1 MAGAHKRQRERCLL
15 PYKDKQAEKGLIEVA
30 VLPNALKKK
39 KKKRNKTKKNLKKTK
54 KINNHI

>member
-39 KKKRNKTKKNLKKTK
+39 KKKR
-54 KINNHI
+54 